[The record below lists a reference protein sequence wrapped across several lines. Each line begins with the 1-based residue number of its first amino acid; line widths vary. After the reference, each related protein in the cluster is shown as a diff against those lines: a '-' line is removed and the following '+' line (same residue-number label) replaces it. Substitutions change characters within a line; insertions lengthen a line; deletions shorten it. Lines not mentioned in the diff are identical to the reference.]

1 MTLAGGEA
9 LREGAGQLVEVL
21 GPVVAA
27 AVLLTLLVGW
37 LMHKVGV
44 VDPTPGLVVRAAV
57 VAAAVAWAGE
67 RWLAE
72 GAAWTRGWWSTLP
85 ALGRGSG

>member
-1 MTLAGGEA
+1 MIFAGGEA
-9 LREGAGQLVEVL
+9 FREGAVLLVEVL

-27 AVLLTLLVGW
+27 AAVLTLLVGW
-37 LMHKVGV
+37 VMHKVGV

-57 VAAAVAWAGE
+57 VVAAVAWAGE
-67 RWLAE
+67 RWFAE